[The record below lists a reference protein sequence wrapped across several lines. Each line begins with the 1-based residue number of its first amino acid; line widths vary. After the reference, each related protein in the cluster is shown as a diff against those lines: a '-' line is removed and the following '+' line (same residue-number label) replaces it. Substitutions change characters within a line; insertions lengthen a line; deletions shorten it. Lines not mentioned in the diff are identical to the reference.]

1 VAVGVSAVVLPLRRG
16 ALLTPGVHR
25 ASAGMSFVAPVAA
38 PQNLAMAIRTLKDA
52 NFWVVAAATGDGSQS
67 ATTFDWP
74 GRTALIMGS
83 EAEGV
88 AHLLL
93 QESDFSVALPMDP
106 RVESL
111 NVAVAT
117 GALAYL
123 WRRQWP

>member
-1 VAVGVSAVVLPLRRG
+1 
-16 ALLTPGVHR
+16 
-25 ASAGMSFVAPVAA
+25 
-38 PQNLAMAIRTLKDA
+38 
-52 NFWVVAAATGDGSQS
+52 
-67 ATTFDWP
+67 
-74 GRTALIMGS
+74 MGS